1 MEETFVDIVVLWKK
15 GTEKEKEKEKEKEEN
30 KRCEPSRAEPISLF
44 KISAV
49 DVGDA
54 HINDME
60 GLGFKVSGIRYF
72 YFSYVGPVSS

>member
-1 MEETFVDIVVLWKK
+1 MLTLLFSEKK
-15 GTEKEKEKEKEKEEN
+15 AQKKKKKKKKTRGV
-30 KRCEPSRAEPISLF
+30 SRAEPISLF

-54 HINDME
+54 HINDVE